1 MTYETEYIE
10 FEDCK
15 LIHQT
20 DMAGLFE
27 IPDQGRFW
35 IPFSQVSEDSISKNG
50 EEGTIW
56 ITEWICE
63 QKGIEY

>member
-1 MTYETEYIE
+1 MDQEYIE

-15 LIHQT
+15 LVAQT
-20 DMAGLFE
+20 EKAGLFE
-27 IPDQGRFW
+27 IPDCDEAQW

-50 EEGTIW
+50 ETGTIW
-56 ITEWICE
+56 LTEWICK